1 VNGATKTPIEETYF
15 LSQLIGARAYI
26 KTRKIGKVG
35 DIVAVDQGKVAEVT
49 HFQITRPFGDPSILV
64 PIAQVRSVSPR
75 EVVLDL
81 DKPESYVRALA
92 PEEVLLKDY
101 LLDKKVLDMDDREVE
116 VVYDIRLAR
125 TGAKLYVADVDISRY
140 GLLCRVGLR
149 AVANYLYRR
158 HGDSEKRL
166 IPWSYVQPLPSKL
179 STLRGHLKLSV
190 LKETLSDIHPVDLA
204 DIIEE
209 LDSSQRVV
217 VMEGLD
223 TEQASDTLEEI
234 DPAVQRD
241 VVFSLSKERV
251 AQLIGDMTP
260 GQAADIVSVLPG
272 EQKRAI
278 LQLLDPTMVAK
289 VEEIM
294 EQQDTTILNFAAS
307 NFFKC
312 APGMTVE
319 QARARFRL
327 AAKSMD
333 VVMYFYIVDESGKLV
348 GVIDIRDMFAA
359 EDDVPLKDLMVENVI
374 ALNSDSTMKQA
385 SDMFLRYGFRALP
398 ITGEDDVLLGVVPYR
413 DVMNLKHRILE

>member
-1 VNGATKTPIEETYF
+1 VNGAAKSPIEETFF
-15 LSQLIGARAYI
+15 LSQLIGARAYV
-26 KTRKIGKVG
+26 KSRKIGKVG

-75 EVVLDL
+75 EVVLDI
-81 DKPESYVRALA
+81 DQPETYVRALA
-92 PEEVLLKDY
+92 PEEILLKDY

-125 TGAKLYVADVDISRY
+125 TAGRLYVSDVDISRY

-158 HGDSEKRL
+158 RGESVKRL
-166 IPWSYVQPLPSKL
+166 IPWSYVQPLPSQL
-179 STLRGHLKLSV
+179 STLHGHVKLSV

-223 TEQASDTLEEI
+223 TERASDTLEEI

-272 EQKRAI
+272 DQKRAI

-294 EQQDTTILNFAAS
+294 EQQDTAILNFATS

-312 APGMTVE
+312 PPEMTVE

-333 VVMYFYIVDESGKLV
+333 VVMYFYIVGESDRLV
-348 GVIDIRDMFAA
+348 GVIDIKDMFAA

-374 ALNSDSTMKQA
+374 ALNSDGTMKQA

-398 ITGEDDVLLGVVPYR
+398 ITGENDVLLGVVPYR
-413 DVMNLKHRILE
+413 DVMNLKHRILD